1 MGNFVSEILFGYTT
15 LISIINPLDLAFV
28 FLNKT
33 ATLTPEERARLAY
46 SVALNAMFLLL
57 VTFFIGAYILH
68 LFGIS
73 LEALRVAGGLSVAV
87 SGWAMLNAP
96 EPHPQAQALQQITPS
111 MAREMVFFPLTM
123 PLTTGPGTVAATI
136 ALSANR
142 TNELRDFLL
151 ASLAS
156 VLITMAVAATVYLA
170 YSRAGTLAR
179 YLGADGTRIV
189 TRVSA
194 FLLLCVGVQIML
206 TGLEQF
212 LRPIIGHG

>member
-1 MGNFVSEILFGYTT
+1 MATT
-15 LISIINPLDLAFV
+15 LISIINPLGLAFV

-87 SGWAMLNAP
+87 SGWAMLNAL

-123 PLTTGPGTVAATI
+123 PLTTGPA
-136 ALSANR
+136 R
-142 TNELRDFLL
+142 
-151 ASLAS
+151 
-156 VLITMAVAATVYLA
+156 
-170 YSRAGTLAR
+170 SR
-179 YLGADGTRIV
+179 
-189 TRVSA
+189 
-194 FLLLCVGVQIML
+194 
-206 TGLEQF
+206 
-212 LRPIIGHG
+212 RPSP

>member
-1 MGNFVSEILFGYTT
+1 MAARKNMGNFVSEILFGYTT
-15 LISIINPLDLAFV
+15 LISIINPLGLAFV

-96 EPHPQAQALQQITPS
+96 EPHPQARRCSRSRPAWR
-111 MAREMVFFPLTM
+111 ARWC
-123 PLTTGPGTVAATI
+123 
-136 ALSANR
+136 S
-142 TNELRDFLL
+142 
-151 ASLAS
+151 
-156 VLITMAVAATVYLA
+156 
-170 YSRAGTLAR
+170 SR
-179 YLGADGTRIV
+179 
-189 TRVSA
+189 SP
-194 FLLLCVGVQIML
+194 C
-206 TGLEQF
+206 
-212 LRPIIGHG
+212 P